1 VRALVCDAFGEPET
15 LRVED
20 RPAPPCPPDR
30 VRIRVGAAGVNY
42 VDALFVQGRYQ
53 IRPPLPF
60 TPGSEVAGEI
70 TEVGPDVRGWRVGDR
85 VAASVGLGGFAE
97 EVVVHPDALLP
108 LPAELDLPRA
118 ATFGQS
124 YATAW
129 FCLTRR
135 TRIAPGEQVAVLGAA
150 GGVGLACL
158 DVAAHLGARTV
169 AVASSADKLRTCTE
183 RGADVVVDASAHD
196 VKARLRE
203 VTGGGADVV
212 VDPVGGELSEAGLR
226 ALREGGRLL
235 VVGFA
240 SGDIARLPAN
250 QVLLRNRSVL
260 GVDWGAWAMAHPRE
274 NRVLLGDVVEQV
286 GAGRLDPV
294 APDTF
299 DLADAAVALRALLE
313 RRVTGK
319 VCLTP

>member
-1 VRALVCDAFGEPET
+1 
-15 LRVED
+15 
-20 RPAPPCPPDR
+20 
-30 VRIRVGAAGVNY
+30 
-42 VDALFVQGRYQ
+42 
-53 IRPPLPF
+53 
-60 TPGSEVAGEI
+60 
-70 TEVGPDVRGWRVGDR
+70 
-85 VAASVGLGGFAE
+85 
-97 EVVVHPDALLP
+97 
-108 LPAELDLPRA
+108 
-118 ATFGQS
+118 
-124 YATAW
+124 
-129 FCLTRR
+129 
-135 TRIAPGEQVAVLGAA
+135 
-150 GGVGLACL
+150 
-158 DVAAHLGARTV
+158 
-169 AVASSADKLRTCTE
+169 
-183 RGADVVVDASAHD
+183 